1 MYKESGL
8 DKETLVDSL
17 FDHYNEIVPVI
28 GEDMFVYKGEFS
40 DGKELSIREYLL
52 IRFQEDFNIRLDD
65 DKINAILKHD
75 YYGLSIMHR
84 IFDAKGKDY
93 IAKYKKYI
101 LEAETRNEISL
112 KPYVLDFLQAF
123 NFSLIITTVSFRF
136 LENILSRKD
145 VSYSSVGYK
154 LNGNNKNPLPIGKNI
169 YHIFGDAKDGY
180 DWVYD
185 EKMLLGFMHSLH
197 EKDYM
202 AENLIKYMRN
212 GKKRMMVLGCNMP
225 DWLFRFLWFP
235 IYSDYSF
242 EGDNGYW
249 INETDVEDSFDSFL
263 QEVNYAS
270 NEEVRYILETITS
283 KFKSLI
289 TDTKEKKP
297 KKDRFD
303 VFISYSSND
312 FELVKI
318 IYKILSDRNIDAWF
332 DEDGSGRIIEGENY
346 MKKIKE
352 NVPKCKYYMPI
363 VTETFIQKSLDV
375 ESNLSKE
382 TAIIDDYYK
391 TLAEEDK
398 DAYSLPVIIAGNVFN
413 GNDIDTKLV
422 EGLSSLGILKKHF
435 YYQKKMMTF
444 DVENQENFIYLDW
457 EKIIQK
463 SK

>member
-84 IFDAKGKDY
+84 IFNAKGKDY

-123 NFSLIITTVSFRF
+123 NFPLIITTVSFRF

-145 VSYSSVGYK
+145 VSYSSVWYK

-202 AENLIKYMRN
+202 AETLIKYMRN

-242 EGDNGYW
+242 EGENGYW

-270 NEEVRYILETITS
+270 NEEVHYILETITS

-318 IYKILSDRNIDAWF
+318 IYKILSDRNIDVWF

-444 DVENQENFIYLDW
+444 DVENQENFVNLDW